1 MSIDKTMS
9 FNEITSTYEILP
21 WCNQVLQGQF
31 RKYGSVIN
39 QVEVFCVDGANSLE
53 EAQER
58 FKEIN
63 LAVARIV
70 STGVQ
75 KHRIEELDEDT
86 PEILEYAEKL
96 NNHIDIREIW
106 MRLKFLAVGKSIT
119 AINNKKGEEKTGEIL
134 EINSAIKVDFG
145 DEIKLFTTN
154 TWKEYGIKSREQS
167 DFFRIKE
174 VF

>member
-1 MSIDKTMS
+1 MSNETMS
-9 FNEITSTYEILP
+9 FPEITSTYEILR

-31 RKYGSVIN
+31 RKYASVIN
-39 QVEVFCVDGANSLE
+39 QVGIFCIRDANSLE
-53 EAQER
+53 EAKEH

-63 LAVARIV
+63 LAVARIL

-96 NNHIDIREIW
+96 NNHIDIKKIW
-106 MRLKFLAVGKSIT
+106 MKLKILEVGKSVI
-119 AINNKKGEEKTGEIL
+119 AVHNKTGEEKTGKVID
-134 EINSAIKVDFG
+134 IDKWGIKVDFG
-145 DEIKLFTTN
+145 D
-154 TWKEYGIKSREQS
+154 GIKSFEKDSWKEPGIRSTEES
-167 DFFRIKE
+167 DFFTIKE